1 MSEEVIY
8 IVGNNSTI
16 RKGIERIGLSISEG
30 EINALRFGKTISLED
45 RGLGEL
51 GSLFILVSA
60 LSQPL
65 LGKLHKTLTFQ
76 DLLGKVTDSA
86 PCSGVPIYAWNAED
100 TSRCYLYL
108 TTIEGKPAIRL
119 GNMSLINSTDSLMVE
134 SNLA

>member
-1 MSEEVIY
+1 MSEVTY

-16 RKGIERIGLSISEG
+16 RKGIERIGLSISEA

-76 DLLGKVTDSA
+76 DLLGQLTDSA

-108 TTIEGKPAIRL
+108 TITEGKPAIRL
-119 GNMSLINSTDSLMVE
+119 GSIDKHNSSDSLMLE
-134 SNLA
+134 PKLA